1 MVVHGTLPTPR
12 GSSSRAWQVTSG
24 SGAQAAEHW
33 EAALR
38 VNPLHAEGWFA
49 LGFCALKAGGSTRAA
64 QAFTRAAQ
72 QDPDNGEAWNNLAA
86 VHLQASA
93 RAPPRLLCSNCCAA
107 LAGPRGL
114 AAARLQARARPPPQP
129 RLSACLPY
137 DLLRSGAAVANP
149 PVQSMFSQTCRG
161 AVVLASS
168 CRDERLGRVLA
179 ILGNLCTQRGTQ
191 AVARR
196 CLATRCGPRAS
207 TRAPSQMQAYGRR
220 HCWPRLVI
228 DWRAAVS

>member
-86 VHLQASA
+86 VHLQARA
-93 RAPPRLLCSNCCAA
+93 RLLPRMLRLMCCKAGLCTLAGKRLPAHAQPPQGPRLHRMPDSLRS
-107 LAGPRGL
+107 R
-114 AAARLQARARPPPQP
+114 AAAVKRRRHIA
-129 RLSACLPY
+129 
-137 DLLRSGAAVANP
+137 
-149 PVQSMFSQTCRG
+149 F
-161 AVVLASS
+161 
-168 CRDERLGRVLA
+168 
-179 ILGNLCTQRGTQ
+179 
-191 AVARR
+191 ARR
-196 CLATRCGPRAS
+196 HAMVLWCL
-207 TRAPSQMQAYGRR
+207 
-220 HCWPRLVI
+220 
-228 DWRAAVS
+228 